1 MNGEKVSLH
10 RLKTHDI
17 ITFHKDSKAIFFD
30 QKDSLKFD
38 DEFSSFLNHL
48 TTFLSQD
55 AENTSEAKNSNLKS
69 GAAISQI
76 QDSHLHPQKD
86 DLTGLPNRKAF
97 LSKVEKTLEIK
108 KKISED
114 HQFAIFFIDVD
125 RFKMINDSL
134 VIWQGTSS

>member
-1 MNGEKVSLH
+1 MKSKGALVFIEKRKIFWGLLEDQLYTVGRSSSDDFFLASKGISRTHASICLRGDSFWIIDGSIKGNSSTNGLFVNGEKVSLH

-55 AENTSEAKNSNLKS
+55 AENTSEAK
-69 GAAISQI
+69 
-76 QDSHLHPQKD
+76 
-86 DLTGLPNRKAF
+86 T
-97 LSKVEKTLEIK
+97 
-108 KKISED
+108 
-114 HQFAIFFIDVD
+114 
-125 RFKMINDSL
+125 
-134 VIWQGTSS
+134 